1 MTKQEVLNTILNSGV
16 IPIVRTDTA
25 SHAQHAVEAI
35 RIAGL
40 PLVEVTMTVPGAI
53 KILETACDRFGDSLI
68 VGAGTVLDAA
78 TARQCMLA
86 GAEFFVTPSL
96 DLPTIEICNRYSKCV
111 IPGALTPTEIMTAW
125 NAGATMV
132 KVFPVGVLGGARY
145 IKAVKAPL
153 PQVLLVPTGGG
164 QHPQRPVVLRSGSE
178 RRGGRLGA
186 REQALAPESRLRAHH
201 IGGEGLSGRCGRIPR
216 RLSRPGWA
224 ARSCH
229 ASDPTPRVVLIRLR
243 SLGDTVL
250 ATPAFALLRRAVPDA
265 RIHVAM
271 EDRFAGPPGPS
282 SGSRQRPAHPPPLR
296 PGGEGATASGHPGQA
311 PEPLHRHARRAPRRP
326 G

>member
-25 SHAQHAVEAI
+25 SHAQHAVDAI

-153 PQVLLVPTGGG
+153 PQVLLVPTGGVNIHNAQSFFEAG
-164 QHPQRPVVLRSGSE
+164 ASAVAVGSE
-178 RRGGRLGA
+178 LVNKRWLLNHDFGRITSAARGFLDVVA
-186 REQALAPESRLRAHH
+186 ESR
-201 IGGEGLSGRCGRIPR
+201 
-216 RLSRPGWA
+216 A
-224 ARSCH
+224 A
-229 ASDPTPRVVLIRLR
+229 
-243 SLGDTVL
+243 
-250 ATPAFALLRRAVPDA
+250 
-265 RIHVAM
+265 
-271 EDRFAGPPGPS
+271 
-282 SGSRQRPAHPPPLR
+282 
-296 PGGEGATASGHPGQA
+296 
-311 PEPLHRHARRAPRRP
+311 
-326 G
+326 